1 MDELPIQLHQNQN
14 EELLSSQDNC
24 AINSIDNASS
34 ITESNIQSLP
44 EVNTII
50 KENPSTTINNPIN
63 LPNTQLNETEDDK
76 NSDNDPAENETNTQA
91 INEMLAQLQT
101 EQEDPTKSD
110 STRLVNP
117 TRVKQDPLSENL
129 PQKKETKKLLTTF
142 NTELPVD
149 EIEGTTI
156 TYTSNKDVQYMSI
169 NLIASKLLQGALSSS
184 SSTYIN
190 ISKRNFIT
198 YLSYQKP
205 CLLSDDAFFDV
216 LSYVYANI
224 DKQSALQL
232 LNEYVVNHFKGELQG
247 NTALLNRVCEFYKRN
262 DVNERIKFYNHE
274 LTIGEL
280 VSTIQDKDDIRTYTL
295 FMEWSGQK
303 VYATNDSDKEQV
315 ELPLDKSTSYFEIT
329 KWSSHEIAK
338 QLTLITCHL
347 FRNINAKEVLNCLWT
362 KADKMKTSPNITKL
376 INRFNQ
382 ISCWMSDEILSYDH
396 ASQRGKIIAKFIEI
410 ADELQK
416 MKNYNDCFNIVTAF
430 NYLPIKRLT
439 KSWNR
444 VGETAL
450 ETLKK
455 LSNLCSLTRNW
466 GNLREEYK
474 KYKEIK
480 ETSDKIGCIPYVG
493 YFLKELAF
501 IDEGP
506 KYFNDNDLICV
517 EKIVKV
523 GKVIDELKYFQKMG
537 YNYQPAFALSVLA
550 EPKPQDED
558 KLLALSKKLEP
569 KFILLKSKTMKKRI
583 TETDQKYGYF
593 NIGGNAFS
601 NVLSSNVINNNN
613 SNSGSGGNK
622 NNQSV
627 FNGVFKSFLKENAN
641 VNSKVMTL
649 RERLQLRNLLI

>member
-1 MDELPIQLHQNQN
+1 MDELPIQFNQNQH
-14 EELLSSQDNC
+14 EELLSSQNP
-24 AINSIDNASS
+24 AINSVDNTQS
-34 ITESNIQSLP
+34 IIESNNQSLV
-44 EVNTII
+44 EVNNII
-50 KENPSTTINNPIN
+50 KENP
-63 LPNTQLNETEDDK
+63 PNEALNIQENQLNENEEDK

-101 EQEDPTKSD
+101 EQEDPTKGD

-117 TRVKQDPLSENL
+117 TKVKQDPLSENL
-129 PQKKETKKLLTTF
+129 PQKKEIKKLLTTF
-142 NTELPVD
+142 NTELPFD
-149 EIEGTTI
+149 EIEGNTI
-156 TYTSNKDVQYMSI
+156 IYTSNKDVQYMSL
-169 NLIASKLLQGALSSS
+169 NLIASKLFKDATKSSN
-184 SSTYIN
+184 YIN

-205 CLLSDDAFFDV
+205 CLLSDDAFFDM
-216 LSYVYANI
+216 LSYIYDNI
-224 DKQSALQL
+224 DKQSAFRL
-232 LNEYVVNHFKGELQG
+232 LNEYVVNHFKGELQ
-247 NTALLNRVCEFYKRN
+247 NNNELLNRVCDFYKKE
-262 DVNERIKFYNHE
+262 DLNESIKFCKHS
-274 LTIGEL
+274 LTVGDL
-280 VSTIQDKDDIRTYTL
+280 VSTLQDKDDVKTYAQL
-295 FMEWSGQK
+295 MEWSEQK
-303 VYATNDSDKEQV
+303 VYVTNDSEKEQV
-315 ELPLDKSTSYFEIT
+315 ELPIEKYTTCFEIT

-338 QLTLITCHL
+338 QLTLITFHL
-347 FRNINAKEVLNCLWT
+347 FRNIEAKEVLNCLWT

-480 ETSDKIGCIPYVG
+480 ETSDKIGCIPYLG

-517 EKIVKV
+517 DKIVKV
-523 GKVIDELKYFQKMG
+523 GKVIEELKYFQKMG
-537 YNYQPAFALSVLA
+537 YNYQPAFALSFLA

-569 KFILLKSKTMKKRI
+569 KFILLKSKTMKKRP
-583 TETDQKYGYF
+583 TETDQKYSYF
-593 NIGGNAFS
+593 NMGGNAFS
-601 NVLSSNVINNNN
+601 NMMSN
-613 SNSGSGGNK
+613 NK

-627 FNGVFKSFLKENAN
+627 FNGIFKSYLKENGN
-641 VNSKVMTL
+641 INSKTMTL
-649 RERLQLRNLLI
+649 RERLQLRNLLN

>member
-129 PQKKETKKLLTTF
+129 PQKKEIKKLLTTF

-149 EIEGTTI
+149 EVEGTTI

-169 NLIASKLLQGALSSS
+169 NLIASKLLQGALSS

-216 LSYVYANI
+216 LSYVYVNI

-537 YNYQPAFALSVLA
+537 YNYQPAFALSFLA